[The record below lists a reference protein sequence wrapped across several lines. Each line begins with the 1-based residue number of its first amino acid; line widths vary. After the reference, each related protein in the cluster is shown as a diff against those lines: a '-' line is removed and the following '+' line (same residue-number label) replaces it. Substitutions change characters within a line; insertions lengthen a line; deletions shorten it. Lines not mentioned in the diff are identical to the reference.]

1 MKRKVRRFYVY
12 ITAFQVIVFAFFQI
26 VSWLI
31 GASGI
36 TSLSMIIVPL
46 IYLAS
51 AMIWLIKGIVPI
63 FFADWAYREVWGKDE
78 ALRVSQLTFRDW
90 LAAIM
95 LPLMQLVGV
104 LFFVG
109 FVVHLIMSAIS
120 LWNVITVTSEP
131 LSSSITHFVFLRGA
145 GMLSMPISYGMHA
158 ILAITL
164 VLRRIMQLAEGRPAA
179 SALPQL
185 ALLIAGFAGIFLFS
199 RLPQFLFGF
208 AFGPDPVSLLLSLL
222 TDIFSLA
229 VTLALVRFLWQ
240 RDLRIARTFLF
251 SASRE

>member
-1 MKRKVRRFYVY
+1 MKDSLSIFSLADFAWHEWVNNPLVQVMKRKVRRFYVY

-51 AMIWLIKGIVPI
+51 AMIWLIKAIVPI

-145 GMLSMPISYGMHA
+145 GMLS
-158 ILAITL
+158 L
-164 VLRRIMQLAEGRPAA
+164 
-179 SALPQL
+179 
-185 ALLIAGFAGIFLFS
+185 
-199 RLPQFLFGF
+199 
-208 AFGPDPVSLLLSLL
+208 
-222 TDIFSLA
+222 
-229 VTLALVRFLWQ
+229 
-240 RDLRIARTFLF
+240 
-251 SASRE
+251 